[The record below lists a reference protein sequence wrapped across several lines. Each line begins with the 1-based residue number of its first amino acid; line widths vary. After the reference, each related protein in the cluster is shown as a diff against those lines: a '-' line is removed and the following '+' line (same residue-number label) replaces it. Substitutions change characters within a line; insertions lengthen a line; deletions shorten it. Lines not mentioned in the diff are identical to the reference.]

1 MEIGLVIPHTGPNAG
16 AEHIRTVATAAEAV
30 GLDCLWAVDHVVLPH
45 HTSSPY
51 PLGRAPA
58 VLEDGALGRQ
68 LAPNLELVVTLSWV
82 AAFTSAIGLGTS
94 IALLA
99 ARNPLVN
106 ARQMATLDRLSG
118 GRLTYGVGVGWLRE
132 EIEAVGERFEGRGAR
147 VEEHVDLL
155 RTLWETEDELVEY
168 HGRNVDVPPIHP
180 EPRPAQRRVPILFGG
195 HSPLAL
201 ERAGRLADGW
211 IAAPMS
217 PERLSSSWVEV
228 RRHAA
233 RHGRDPD
240 ALRLVAAAANAADG
254 LEALAESYAEVGVQ
268 HLQLRLTG
276 DADAATDQ
284 IERFGELRRRL
295 AA

>member
-16 AEHIRTVATAAEAV
+16 AEHIRAVSTAAEAA

-51 PLGRAPA
+51 PLGRVPA
-58 VLEDGALGRQ
+58 VLDDGALGRQ

-82 AAFTSAIGLGTS
+82 AGFTSTIGLGTS
-94 IALLA
+94 IALIT
-99 ARNPLVN
+99 ARNPVVN

-132 EIEAVGERFEGRGAR
+132 EIEAVGEPFEGRGQRA
-147 VEEHVDLL
+147 EEHVDLL
-155 RTLWETEDELVEY
+155 RTLWGSEDELVEF
-168 HGRNVDVPPIHP
+168 HGRHVELPPIHP
-180 EPRPAQRRVPILFGG
+180 EPRPSQRRVPILFGG

-217 PERLSSSWVEV
+217 PERLSSSWAEV

-233 RHGRDPD
+233 RHDRDAD
-240 ALRLVAAAANAADG
+240 ALRLVAAAANATDG
-254 LEALAESYAEVGVQ
+254 LEQLVESYAEVGVH

-276 DADAATDQ
+276 DADAAPDQ
-284 IERFGELRRRL
+284 IERFGELRRSV

>member
-1 MEIGLVIPHTGPNAG
+1 MEIGLVLPHTGPNAG
-16 AEHIRTVATAAEAV
+16 AAHLREVSTAAEAS

-45 HTSSPY
+45 RTASPY

-82 AAFTSAIGLGTS
+82 AGFTSTIGLGTS
-94 IALLA
+94 IALIT
-99 ARNPLVN
+99 ARNPVVN

-147 VEEHVDLL
+147 AEEHVDLL
-155 RTLWETEDELVEY
+155 RTLWETEDELVEH
-168 HGRNVDVPPIHP
+168 HGRHIDLPPVHP

-195 HSPLAL
+195 HSPVAL

-217 PERLSSSWVEV
+217 PERLAESWAEV

-233 RHGRDPD
+233 RHGRDPH

-254 LEALAESYAEVGVQ
+254 LERLVESYAEVGVD
-268 HLQLRLTG
+268 HLQLRLNG
-276 DADAATDQ
+276 DAGTAAGQ
-284 IERFGELRRRL
+284 VERFGELRRRV
-295 AA
+295 AG